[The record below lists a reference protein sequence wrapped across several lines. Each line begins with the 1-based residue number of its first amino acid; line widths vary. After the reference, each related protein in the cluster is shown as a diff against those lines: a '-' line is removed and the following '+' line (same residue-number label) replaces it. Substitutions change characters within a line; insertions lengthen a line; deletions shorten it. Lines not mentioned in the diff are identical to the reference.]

1 MTLLRKQIVQ
11 NIQTAQQRSRREQDR
26 EHREWINTPE
36 GLITVLVEPA
46 HGVAPSKRTRDDIL
60 NILQHR
66 LRD

>member
-1 MTLLRKQIVQ
+1 MTRLRQQIVQ
-11 NIQTAQQRSRREQDR
+11 NIATAQQRSRREQDR

-36 GLITVLVEPA
+36 GLITVLIEPA
-46 HGVAPSKRTRDDIL
+46 HGVPPSRRTRDDIL